1 MGQTNPFL
9 KNKFIKK
16 LRIYFNMSKKSKKK
30 EPKKISAKKE
40 KYAKFRKDK
49 PSTLNFNSIN
59 FTPEQQK
66 QKQKDEEK
74 INSFLRYNKNKP
86 SLSLRE
92 KKKEKGRK

>member
-49 PSTLNFNSIN
+49 PWNITEYDKNGNINGKYLNGEWI
-59 FTPEQQK
+59 
-66 QKQKDEEK
+66 
-74 INSFLRYNKNKP
+74 KN
-86 SLSLRE
+86 
-92 KKKEKGRK
+92 